1 MVFLNPLASKY
12 PFWRG
17 VMYYE
22 EELKALIKENVIE
35 KIASCELD
43 FMSWSD
49 MELDLFNLTK
59 VLCCTK
65 IQMCGCKVQQFPAHL
80 VHDMS

>member
-1 MVFLNPLASKY
+1 MQDLDHKIYLLHFSIDNDRRQENIV
-12 PFWRG
+12 
-17 VMYYE
+17 V
-22 EELKALIKENVIE
+22 KALIKENVIE

-65 IQMCGCKVQQFPAHL
+65 IQMCGCKV
-80 VHDMS
+80 